1 MKTKEWELK
10 ELYSNLTPE
19 KFENLVKNARKYR
32 AENQILRDEIKDLKV
47 QLGGASS

>member
-1 MKTKEWELK
+1 MKAKEWELK